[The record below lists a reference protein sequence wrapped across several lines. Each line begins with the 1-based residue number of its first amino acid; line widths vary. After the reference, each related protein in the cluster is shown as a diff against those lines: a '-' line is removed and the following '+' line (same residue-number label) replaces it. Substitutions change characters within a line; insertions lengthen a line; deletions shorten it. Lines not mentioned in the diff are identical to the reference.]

1 MNLEI
6 ITINDVTVV
15 RVKEEKLVFPILSR
29 FFNKVSDLIE
39 AGSKKLIV
47 DLSEVSYIDSAS
59 IGCLMDIYRM
69 MSERSGAVRL
79 QPAPPA
85 QRGASRS
92 PSKWPPCRSPCPSR
106 SPWSRPGFATAGAGP
121 WASAPS
127 AARRQPCSSGSA
139 SRRPLPAL
147 DRRGS

>member
-6 ITINDVTVV
+6 ITVNDVKVV

-39 AGSKKLIV
+39 AGSKKLII
-47 DLSEVSYIDSAS
+47 DLSEVNYIDSAS

-79 QPAPPA
+79 VGLQE
-85 QRGASRS
+85 RVETMVSLTGLHNLVEIFREE
-92 PSKWPPCRSPCPSR
+92 K
-106 SPWSRPGFATAGAGP
+106 
-121 WASAPS
+121 SALES
-127 AARRQPCSSGSA
+127 F
-139 SRRPLPAL
+139 
-147 DRRGS
+147 